1 MRYRLLLSASIA
13 ALTGAAWIALWSMGA
28 AAHASM
34 HHHHHHG
41 AASGGAA
48 PLAAMIGFVG
58 GWTLMTIAMMLPT
71 SLPVLTTLATLAR
84 DRADRS
90 WLVTLAAIGYLL
102 TWTGFG
108 FVVWLGQQA
117 LPRLAIGG
125 SVILLAAGAYQFTP
139 LKHRCLEKCR
149 SPLSFVIEHW
159 QGRDE
164 RWQAFRLGID
174 HGLFCVGCCW
184 TLMLLMF
191 VVGISSLAWMFAL
204 GIVMAIEKNTRAGR
218 RLSAPIGIV
227 LLAWGA
233 ATLISS

>member
-1 MRYRLLLSASIA
+1 MRYRLLLCVSIA
-13 ALTGAAWIALWSMGA
+13 ALTVAAWIALWAMGS

-48 PLAAMIGFVG
+48 PIPMMLGFVG

-71 SLPVLTTLATLAR
+71 SLPVLSTLATLAR
-84 DRADRS
+84 DRADRTR
-90 WLVTLAAIGYLL
+90 LVALAVIGYLL
-102 TWTGFG
+102 TWTAFG
-108 FVVWLGQQA
+108 VIVWAGQQA
-117 LPRLAIGG
+117 LPRLALGG
-125 SVILLAAGAYQFTP
+125 SLILLMAGVYQFTP
-139 LKHRCLEKCR
+139 LKHRCLDKCR
-149 SPLSFVIEHW
+149 SPLSFVVEHW
-159 QGRDE
+159 QGRHD

-191 VVGISSLAWMFAL
+191 VVGMSSLAWMFAL
-204 GIVMAIEKNTRAGR
+204 GIVMAIEKNTKAGR
-218 RLSAPIGIV
+218 RLSAPIGVV

-233 ATLISS
+233 VTLVSF

>member
-13 ALTGAAWIALWSMGA
+13 ALTAAAWIALWTMGA
-28 AAHASM
+28 AAHAQM

-48 PLAAMIGFVG
+48 PLPAMLGFVV

-71 SLPVLTTLATLAR
+71 SLPILATFATLAR
-84 DRADRS
+84 DRVDRTR
-90 WLVTLAAIGYLL
+90 LVALVVIGYLL
-102 TWTGFG
+102 TWTLFG
-108 FVVWLGQQA
+108 VVVWLGQQA

-125 SVILLAAGAYQFTP
+125 SMILLLAGVYQFTP

-159 QGRDE
+159 QGRHD
-164 RWQAFRLGID
+164 RWQAFRLGVD

-191 VVGISSLAWMFAL
+191 VVGMTNLAWMFAL
-204 GIVMAIEKNTRAGR
+204 GAVMAIEKNTHIGR
-218 RLSAPIGIV
+218 RISAPVGVV

-233 ATLISS
+233 ATLLSF